1 MEILNFKEKLT
12 RIKKI
17 DSYVEK
23 NNKMIDINAKAIF
36 RKKFEKKITPII
48 RTKPENLSK
57 YFSKHC
63 SAIRECNICEET
75 KLVREKG
82 LTIEN
87 ISIYIRFIRMWG
99 GNQFQYCLGIDLNGF
114 TLCYDRE
121 LIPLITRIHKEI
133 FSHISTVAYTLNKS
147 EKKNKK
153 TKKYWNSIN
162 SGILAL
168 NNAYRKTKFENSR
181 DILTISLPMCNIVML
196 HGHQLKTFLRGER
209 PEQKPSKKYPN
220 SSIDILVIGHF
231 HKLGVLSVDGF
242 DGLVIMQGSFLYPEN
257 VYFPEMLS
265 HMGVCSMKINSQT
278 STVNFTILRQIID
291 VHEMKKTIDENVNNP
306 ITFENKINFFK
317 KLRGLGCLL
326 PGNHDPF
333 DEIYLK
339 DDIKINNLNS
349 KIIYEMIGYGD
360 YVEFTPSEMN
370 DAKKYVPQILEEI
383 KFKPISKM
391 K

>member
-1 MEILNFKEKLT
+1 
-12 RIKKI
+12 
-17 DSYVEK
+17 
-23 NNKMIDINAKAIF
+23 
-36 RKKFEKKITPII
+36 
-48 RTKPENLSK
+48 
-57 YFSKHC
+57 
-63 SAIRECNICEET
+63 
-75 KLVREKG
+75 
-82 LTIEN
+82 
-87 ISIYIRFIRMWG
+87 
-99 GNQFQYCLGIDLNGF
+99 
-114 TLCYDRE
+114 
-121 LIPLITRIHKEI
+121 
-133 FSHISTVAYTLNKS
+133 
-147 EKKNKK
+147 
-153 TKKYWNSIN
+153 
-162 SGILAL
+162 
-168 NNAYRKTKFENSR
+168 
-181 DILTISLPMCNIVML
+181 MCNIVML

-306 ITFENKINFFK
+306 ITFENKIIFFK